1 MRNTTPTTLRMR
13 LAAALAAL
21 LLALPLSAGAAGLGK
36 ITVLSALGQ
45 PLRAEVEIS
54 ATREELA
61 SFSARIASAAAFQQ
75 AGVEYSAALSGIR
88 FSVGQRPNGQAVLSL
103 TSERA
108 FNEPFLDLL
117 VEATWSSGRLLREY
131 TFLLDP
137 PEVQQKT
144 PSTAAAS
151 VMLPEVKKEVAR
163 ETPAPAPALADVPPA
178 PPVAPPLQTA
188 PTPAPAAMAA
198 APEVRPAATVEDKAQ
213 KKQPPDLQVV
223 RGADGVQRIVK
234 VEPQA
239 PVKPAKEAA
248 PSTRLVK
255 QGDTLGKIAAETKP
269 EGVNL
274 DQMLVALFRGNQ
286 EAFVGNVNRLK
297 AGKILNIPDRE
308 TVSGI
313 SADEARKTIQA
324 HSADFNAYGK
334 KLAASVAGASPPKE
348 EAPQRAVSGKIAPK
362 VEEKAPVAAGK
373 DKLEVSKSE
382 AAAADKAGATRLA
395 AIEET
400 LVSREKALKDANG
413 RIAELEKNLAD
424 LKKLIELKN
433 QSMADLQKQ
442 AQAAKPPVTPAPAK
456 EPAVPRQP
464 AAKEAEKPVQIA
476 APATPEPP
484 KPVELSPAKPVE
496 PAPATEK
503 PAAAVPASK
512 PPAEEKK
519 PAPPPS
525 PPVAEPSFLDD
536 SPEIVYGGSA
546 VILLLLGYLG
556 YSAWRKKKSAQT
568 SADMDE
574 SQSTSV
580 DSSTDKAE
588 PGDDLLSATDF
599 SSQPSGT
606 APGANVDPV
615 AEAEVYMAY
624 GRDVQA
630 EEILVDALRA
640 DPTRLAIHLKLL
652 EIYAAR
658 KSVNQF
664 DAIAQDVH
672 GLTSGE
678 GQDWEKTRQMGLEVN
693 PENPLYGGQPAPQA
707 EFDPDATMVIQPQ
720 AALEDF
726 AIAEEAPPPDM
737 QMEVPAEEAAPEP
750 AVEDASVEEAASDEV
765 PVSLDFDFDLPL
777 AAQVTPVAE
786 ATEAP
791 PAQEET
797 PGKLD
802 IDLGDDADLAPGDEA
817 VSAETIETPAAQEA
831 SPSLD
836 IDFDLDL
843 DAPPAAAVEPAPL
856 PPASASAAAD
866 AGLDFDFDLDSS
878 GPEESPAPAEPAEAV
893 AGPDSNDIDFDL
905 ELPAA
910 AAAAPVASNVDLS
923 SINLDLDAPEP
934 AAAPATTQ
942 AAEADDS
949 ASQDVATKLEL
960 AQAYEE
966 MGDKEGARELLQEV
980 LTEGNAAQKETARSK
995 LAQLG

>member
-1 MRNTTPTTLRMR
+1 MLRMW
-13 LAAALAAL
+13 LATALAAL
-21 LLALPLSAGAAGLGK
+21 LLALPLGAGAAGLGR

-75 AGVEYSAALSGIR
+75 AGIEYSASLAGIR
-88 FSVGQRPNGQAVLSL
+88 FNVGQRPNGQPVLNL
-103 TSERA
+103 TSDRA

-137 PEVQQKT
+137 PEAQQKT
-144 PSTAAAS
+144 PGTAAAP
-151 VMLPEVKKEVAR
+151 VTLPEIKKDIVREAPASAPMPATTLAPAAPVAASVQAAP
-163 ETPAPAPALADVPPA
+163 TQAPAP
-178 PPVAPPLQTA
+178 TA
-188 PTPAPAAMAA
+188 AAA
-198 APEVRPAATVEDKAQ
+198 APETRPVAPVEDKAQ
-213 KKQPPDLQVV
+213 KKSLPDLQVI

-234 VEPQA
+234 VEP
-239 PVKPAKEAA
+239 PTPEKVPKESV
-248 PSTRLVK
+248 PPTRLVK

-269 EGVNL
+269 DGVNL

-313 SADEARKTIQA
+313 SADDAKRTIQA
-324 HSADFNAYGK
+324 HSADFNAYSK
-334 KLAASVAGASPPKE
+334 KLAASVAGTAPQKE

-362 VEEKAPVAAGK
+362 VEEKVPVAAGK

-382 AAAADKAGATRLA
+382 AAANKAGASRLA

-400 LVSREKALKDANG
+400 LVSREKALKDANS

-442 AQAAKPPVTPAPAK
+442 AQAAKPQAAPVPVK
-456 EPAVPRQP
+456 EPA
-464 AAKEAEKPVQIA
+464 AAPQKPVVKEAEKPAPAVAPA
-476 APATPEPP
+476 APPQA
-484 KPVELSPAKPVE
+484 PAKPAE
-496 PAPATEK
+496 PASVKPAEPAATEK
-503 PAAAVPASK
+503 PAAETVMPASK
-512 PPAEEKK
+512 PPAAEKN
-519 PAPPPS
+519 PAPPP
-525 PPVAEPSFLDD
+525 PPPAAEPSFIDD
-536 SPEIVYGGSA
+536 SPEVVYGGSA

-556 YSAWRKKKSAQT
+556 YSTWRKKKSAQA
-568 SADMDE
+568 SGDMDE
-574 SQSTSV
+574 PLAAIV
-580 DSSTDKAE
+580 DSGTDKSDQGE
-588 PGDDLLSATDF
+588 DLLSTTDF
-599 SSQPSGT
+599 SSQPSGA
-606 APGANVDPV
+606 APNANVDPV
-615 AEAEVYMAY
+615 AEAEVYLAY

-630 EEILVDALRA
+630 EEILVDALKT

-652 EIYAAR
+652 GIYATR

-664 DAIAQDVH
+664 DAIAKSVH
-672 GLTSGE
+672 GLTNGE
-678 GQDWEKTRQMGLEVN
+678 GQDWEKTREMGLEVN
-693 PENPLYGGQPAPQA
+693 PENPLYGGQQASSA
-707 EFDPDATMVIQPQ
+707 EFDPDATMVIEPQ
-720 AALEDF
+720 VAVEDF
-726 AIAEEAPPPDM
+726 AIAEEAPPQDM
-737 QMEVPAEEAAPEP
+737 QMELPAEEAIPEP
-750 AVEDASVEEAASDEV
+750 AADQAPEEAVSDDV

-777 AAQVTPVAE
+777 AAQVTPASGT
-786 ATEAP
+786 TEAP
-791 PAQEET
+791 QVQDET

-802 IDLGDDADLAPGDEA
+802 IDLGDAAALAPGDESA
-817 VSAETIETPAAQEA
+817 PAETIETPAAQEA
-831 SPSLD
+831 STSLD

-843 DAPPAAAVEPAPL
+843 DAPQAVAAEPVPSAP
-856 PPASASAAAD
+856 PPAAAD
-866 AGLDFDFDLDSS
+866 AGLDFNFDLDSS
-878 GPEESPAPAEPAEAV
+878 VPEASPAPAEPVQADAESV
-893 AGPDSNDIDFDL
+893 GNNIDFDL
-905 ELPAA
+905 ELPAP

-923 SINLDLDAPEP
+923 SINLDLDAPLEPASAP
-934 AAAPATTQ
+934 AAAQAT
-942 AAEADDS
+942 EADDS
-949 ASQDVATKLEL
+949 AFQDVATKLEL